1 MATTRTTDPS
11 VDEKER
17 KRGPAKERSGTLAM
31 SIKQFCDRHSISEA
45 FYYELRKEGK
55 GPDTMDV
62 DGRVLISNEA
72 AARWRAE
79 RERTAA

>member
-1 MATTRTTDPS
+1 
-11 VDEKER
+11 
-17 KRGPAKERSGTLAM
+17 M